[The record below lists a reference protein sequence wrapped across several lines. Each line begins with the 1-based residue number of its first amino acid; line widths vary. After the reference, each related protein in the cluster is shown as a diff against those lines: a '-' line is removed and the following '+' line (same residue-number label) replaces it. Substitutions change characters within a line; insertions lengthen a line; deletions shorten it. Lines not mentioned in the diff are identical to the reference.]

1 MALTY
6 GAYTAC
12 LQDHTLAEALDVL
25 ATAGLTGAEVNTG
38 GFIPAPHAPVD
49 ALLASETARTDYLR
63 IFQDKGIQ
71 LTGLTVSGN
80 PLSPLPTEG
89 IPHAHDLRRTI
100 ELAGTLGVPDV
111 VDRKSTRL
119 NSSHVAISY
128 AVFCLKKKII
138 PAHQGT

>member
-38 GFIPAPHAPVD
+38 GVIPAPHAPVD

-80 PLSPLPTEG
+80 PLSPLPTEEIG
-89 IPHAHDLRRTI
+89 RATCRDRDENVKR
-100 ELAGTLGVPDV
+100 ADV
-111 VDRKSTRL
+111 VAK
-119 NSSHVAISY
+119 
-128 AVFCLKKKII
+128 
-138 PAHQGT
+138 